1 MRALMHGN
9 CHRAAEACRYSHG
22 FDAGAPDIEEVG
34 EDLPDLEEV
43 DEVD

>member
-1 MRALMHGN
+1 MDGGGMGGGG
-9 CHRAAEACRYSHG
+9 G